1 MCLPGYSASAKHI
14 SGIPGFFVMKKWIKH
29 AVKIALEGNLS
40 PSAIIVVIIK
50 KPVLILLDEWSPD
63 EEKK

>member
-1 MCLPGYSASAKHI
+1 
-14 SGIPGFFVMKKWIKH
+14 MKKWIKH